1 MKQLS
6 IVLIALFV
14 ACFGLSAIAQ
24 DNPFAKLPWKI
35 GPTIVQL
42 GSHASLEIP
51 AGYAFLDPNGTRA
64 LNILNQNPSGNADE
78 YTLAVQSGD
87 WIAYFAYEDT
97 GYVKDDEKID
107 ADDILAAVRSGT
119 ERSNQERRSRG
130 WSELKLLGWS
140 SKPEYDSQLKSLA
153 WSFVFE
159 SESSHKDVV
168 NYNTRLLGRH
178 GVMDVVVVATPEK
191 LGGAIDDFKRKVPG
205 FHFAPGETYGEYKP
219 GDHVAAYGL
228 AALITGGAVAVAAKK
243 GLFTVIG
250 GFLLAAWK
258 FVLAGLVAMSAW
270 FKSLFKKK
278 Q

>member
-1 MKQLS
+1 M
-6 IVLIALFV
+6 
-14 ACFGLSAIAQ
+14 
-24 DNPFAKLPWKI
+24 
-35 GPTIVQL
+35 
-42 GSHASLEIP
+42 
-51 AGYAFLDPNGTRA
+51 
-64 LNILNQNPSGNADE
+64 
-78 YTLAVQSGD
+78 
-87 WIAYFAYEDT
+87 
-97 GYVKDDEKID
+97 
-107 ADDILAAVRSGT
+107 
-119 ERSNQERRSRG
+119 
-130 WSELKLLGWS
+130 
-140 SKPEYDSQLKSLA
+140 
-153 WSFVFE
+153 FE